1 MSSWPYSVWRGSPY
15 ESVMI
20 ELVVWT
26 QRVLPETII
35 RDHKWASALN
45 SLITIYLT
53 SQGRSFG
60 LNSWSMS
67 STMTSNTWLVTLG
80 RIGCYYDLWRCAE
93 LLIAIKISA
102 RRNFDSLWI
111 TSIYEA
117 LQSFGLGWGQAIK
130 SGWRQSISMISPA
143 SKMSFIYHIG
153 GARIVDG
160 RSKTLKLN
168 EDELNTPGH
177 LM

>member
-1 MSSWPYSVWRGSPY
+1 MGFNFKLIP
-15 ESVMI
+15 
-20 ELVVWT
+20 L
-26 QRVLPETII
+26 
-35 RDHKWASALN
+35 
-45 SLITIYLT
+45 LITFYLT

-67 STMTSNTWLVTLG
+67 SMMTSNSWLVTFG
-80 RIGCYYDLWRCAE
+80 HIGCYYDLWWCAE

-111 TSIYEA
+111 TLIYEA

-160 RSKTLKLN
+160 RSKTLKW
-168 EDELNTPGH
+168 DELNSGVARKSKKSWRGRMW
-177 LM
+177 LEWGCCNRSQLA

>member
-1 MSSWPYSVWRGSPY
+1 
-15 ESVMI
+15 MI

-35 RDHKWASALN
+35 REHTWASTLN

-67 STMTSNTWLVTLG
+67 STITSNSWLVTFG
-80 RIGCYYDLWRCAE
+80 HIGCYYDLWRCAE

-117 LQSFGLGWGQAIK
+117 LQSFRLGWGQAIK

-153 GARIVDG
+153 GAIIVDG
-160 RSKTLKLN
+160 RSKTLKW
-168 EDELNTPGH
+168 DELNTPGH